1 MVTDISFADIL
12 TNVEDSDGHRYGLRD
27 SLGNN
32 MDTLKVIGDPTQG
45 YLGVYHTGD
54 DVKLAT
60 SSDLLTWTFRRT
72 LDPQATQPSIRA
84 LPTGGFLTA
93 TEYNNQV
100 DSGGRLRVRHYP
112 DLSALF
118 TGAFSHD
125 VTIQRT
131 LSGCNEGTPTIS
143 VVALEPDI
151 ERSVID
157 LDFHY
162 QRRCDV
168 DRQANGRLTNF
179 TSWTA
184 TADPDLDRAITAA
197 AAAQGIRVRGNI
209 GDRDTVVFDDV
220 RYSVHEVQYRK
231 NDFGSWRIYLRDWQR
246 GSIAYLPITTHHGS
260 TAFANPSVTTVIAP
274 SGRTAVVAGLF
285 LPSEGAA
292 AGEGGQ
298 LLYYRE
304 YSTGEPNP
312 AGRDGA
318 AVSND
323 AGAA

>member
-1 MVTDISFADIL
+1 
-12 TNVEDSDGHRYGLRD
+12 
-27 SLGNN
+27 

-197 AAAQGIRVRGNI
+197 AAAAGNPRQGQHRGPGHRRLRRRAVQRARGAVPQERLRELADLLAGLATRQHRLPADYHPSRQYGLRESQRHDRDRAVGPDGGRRRPVPAVRGR
-209 GDRDTVVFDDV
+209 GRRRGWATAVLPGVFD
-220 RYSVHEVQYRK
+220 
-231 NDFGSWRIYLRDWQR
+231 WRAEPGRPGRR
-246 GSIAYLPITTHHGS
+246 GS
-260 TAFANPSVTTVIAP
+260 
-274 SGRTAVVAGLF
+274 
-285 LPSEGAA
+285 
-292 AGEGGQ
+292 Q
-298 LLYYRE
+298 Q
-304 YSTGEPNP
+304 
-312 AGRDGA
+312 
-318 AVSND
+318 
-323 AGAA
+323 

>member
-27 SLGNN
+27 SLGNT

-100 DSGGRLRVRHYP
+100 DSGVRLQVRHYP

-131 LSGCNEGTPTIS
+131 LSGCNEGTPTIGA
-143 VVALEPDI
+143 VALQPDI
-151 ERSVID
+151 DQSVID

-168 DRQANGRLTNF
+168 DRQASGRLTNF
-179 TSWTA
+179 ATWTA
-184 TADPDLDRAITAA
+184 TADLDLDRAITAA
-197 AAAQGIRVRGNI
+197 VAAQGIRVRGNI
-209 GDRDTVVFDDV
+209 GDRDTVVFDGV

-246 GSIAYLPITTHHGS
+246 GSVAYLPITTHGGS
-260 TAFANPSVTTVIAP
+260 TAFANPSITMIIAP

-292 AGEGGQ
+292 PGEGGQ
-298 LLYYRE
+298 LLYFRE
-304 YSTGEPNP
+304 YSASGPS
-312 AGRDGA
+312 
-318 AVSND
+318 SNRPSS
-323 AGAA
+323 ANCG

>member
-1 MVTDISFADIL
+1 
-12 TNVEDSDGHRYGLRD
+12 
-27 SLGNN
+27 
-32 MDTLKVIGDPTQG
+32 MDTLKVIGDPTEG

-60 SSDLLTWTFRRT
+60 SIDLLTWRFRRT
-72 LDPQATQPSIRA
+72 LDPQATQPTIRA

-100 DSGGRLRVRHYP
+100 DSGGRLRIRHYP
-112 DLSALF
+112 DLSALCA
-118 TGAFSHD
+118 GAFSHD

-131 LSGCNEGTPTIS
+131 LSGCNEGTPTIGA
-143 VVALEPDI
+143 VALQPDI
-151 ERSVID
+151 DQSVID

-168 DRQANGRLTNF
+168 DRQASGRLTNF
-179 TSWTA
+179 ATWTA
-184 TADPDLDRAITAA
+184 TADLDLDRAITAA
-197 AAAQGIRVRGNI
+197 VAAQGIRVRGNI
-209 GDRDTVVFDDV
+209 GDRDTVVFDGV

-246 GSIAYLPITTHHGS
+246 GSVAYLPITTHGGS
-260 TAFANPSVTTVIAP
+260 TAFANPSVTMIIAP

-292 AGEGGQ
+292 PGEGGQ
-298 LLYYRE
+298 LLYFRE
-304 YSTGEPNP
+304 YSASGPS
-312 AGRDGA
+312 
-318 AVSND
+318 SNRPSS
-323 AGAA
+323 ANCG